1 MREMASKLRLRRPRA
16 SLEKKAML
24 AGDNDMVV
32 EEKGLEDKDG
42 EDDNEVEMKDGKDE
56 GGQ

>member
-1 MREMASKLRLRRPRA
+1 MASKLRLRRPRA